1 VTRALAL
8 LVTTVAALAGCRGER
23 QGSAAAEPPADAGA
37 ARVGTA
43 RVATQGFA
51 QVVTAIGTVTPRP
64 GHFAELAAPAP
75 TRVARIRVA
84 VGDRVA
90 QGDTLLEFEREP
102 FDAAAQSAATTLENA
117 QRAYA
122 RAVRLVQAGILPQ
135 KDSDQAAAD
144 LAQAQV
150 AAVTARRAQQLAT
163 LRTPIAG
170 VVTRMSAVLGASA
183 DQSQPLVEVADPTAL
198 DILFG
203 VSPADAAQIHDGDT
217 VAVVGG
223 GGDAPLGQGRVTGV
237 AVALDSAS
245 RAVTVRAQL
254 RRPSRPLRIGESVVG
269 RIVTAIHAQAVTVPL
284 AALVPNGDGFQVFV
298 VDSGGVAH
306 ARAVRVGAR
315 SDSVAEIASGL
326 APGETVVTAGAYG
339 IQDGAKISRTVRTPE

>member
-1 VTRALAL
+1 MTRTLAFL
-8 LVTTVAALAGCRGER
+8 AVVAALAGCRGQR
-23 QGSAAAEPPADAGA
+23 QESAAAEAPSGGGG

-43 RVATQGFA
+43 RVASQGFS

-102 FDAAAQSAATTLENA
+102 FDAAAQSAATALENA
-117 QRAYA
+117 QHAHA

-135 KDSDQAAAD
+135 KDADQAAAD
-144 LAQAQV
+144 LAQAQA
-150 AAVTARRAQQLAT
+150 AAVTARRAQELAT

-170 VVTRMSAVLGASA
+170 VVTRMSAVLSASA
-183 DQSQPLVEVADPTAL
+183 DQTQPLVEVADPAAL

-203 VSPADAAQIHDGDT
+203 VSPTDAAQIHDGDT
-217 VAVVGG
+217 VSVVADGG
-223 GGDAPLGQGRVTGV
+223 GGRLGQGRVTGV
-237 AVALDSAS
+237 AAALDSAS
-245 RAVTVRAQL
+245 RAVTVRAEL
-254 RRPSRPLRIGESVVG
+254 RRPTRPLRIGESVVG
-269 RIVTAIHAQAVTVPL
+269 RIVTAERPRAVTVPL

-298 VDSGGVAH
+298 VDSGGVAR
-306 ARAVRVGAR
+306 ARAVQVGAR
-315 SDSVAEIASGL
+315 SDSVAEIVSGL

-339 IQDGAKISRTVRTPE
+339 IEDGARIARTAPTQE